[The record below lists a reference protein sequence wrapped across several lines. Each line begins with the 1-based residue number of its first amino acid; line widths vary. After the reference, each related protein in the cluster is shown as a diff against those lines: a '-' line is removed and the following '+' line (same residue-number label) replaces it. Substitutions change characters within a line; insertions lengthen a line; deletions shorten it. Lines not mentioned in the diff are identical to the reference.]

1 MKITKRQLKKI
12 IKEEKQKLIKE
23 SAEGETHS
31 LYVLDQGNGTILIQD
46 QYDDSA
52 SIEFPATE
60 IRALIDV
67 LYSIHEAS
75 RQQNR

>member
-1 MKITKRQLKKI
+1 MRLTKRQLKRI
-12 IKEEKQKLIKE
+12 IKEEKLKLIKE
-23 SAEGETHS
+23 SAEGETQS
-31 LYVLDQGNGTILIQD
+31 LYVLDRGDGTILVQD

-60 IRALIDV
+60 IKALIDV

-75 RQQNR
+75 RQRNR